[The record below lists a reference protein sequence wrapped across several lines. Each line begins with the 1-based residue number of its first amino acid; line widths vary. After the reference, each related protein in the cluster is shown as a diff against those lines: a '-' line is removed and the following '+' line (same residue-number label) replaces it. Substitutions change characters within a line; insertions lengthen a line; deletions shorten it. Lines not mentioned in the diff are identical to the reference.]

1 MKVTYE
7 TERVS
12 LSYLFL
18 TRDEMENKS
27 NQLNKPL
34 REMRD
39 HMSSLEKLL
48 RDELEKQKGEL
59 ADCIKEQLDVKM
71 KRTKSAISQME
82 REHISKVNSYKNI
95 VEEMRRQDI
104 TLYYKKRIHSI

>member
-1 MKVTYE
+1 MKFTYE

-12 LSYLFL
+12 TSYLFL

-27 NQLNKPL
+27 NHLNKPL
-34 REMRD
+34 REIRD
-39 HMSSLEKLL
+39 HMSSLERLL
-48 RDELEKQKGEL
+48 GDELERQKGEL
-59 ADCIKEQLDVKM
+59 ADHIKEELDVKM

-104 TLYYKKRIHSI
+104 TLYYQKRVPTL